1 MALMNAM
8 RDMLQ
13 LFLLYQLLINLLLP
27 SLIQQVLMMFGLC
40 HFIII
45 DYGTPFK
52 CAFVAMCKNLD
63 LNYDILAKRN
73 DKELT
78 VEHFHRFLNK
88 VVAISMEDR
97 ESNDVFVM
105 TWIAVWYMWNSA
117 PINGTEIL
125 RSTIA
130 IGREF
135 RFPIDIKL
143 SALPQLTQNNAQSS
157 IDYLRLA
164 NYNLRLSSSILKFK

>member
-1 MALMNAM
+1 
-8 RDMLQ
+8 
-13 LFLLYQLLINLLLP
+13 
-27 SLIQQVLMMFGLC
+27 MMFGLC
-40 HFIII
+40 HLIII

-52 CAFVAMCKNLD
+52 SDFVAMCKALD

-88 VVAISMEDR
+88 VVTISMEDR
-97 ESNDVFVM
+97 QSNGVFVM
-105 TWIAVWYMWNSA
+105 TWIAVGYMWNSA
-117 PINGTEIL
+117 PIDGTDIL

-143 SALPQLTQNNAQSS
+143 SALPQLTQNNAQST

-164 NYNLRLSSSILKFK
+164 DYNRRLSSSILKLLIEDRRTVHAERVNNIKMLSN